1 MKIITLDDEKFD
13 SFAKDHKYASFY
25 QTSAYGKT
33 MKDNGFNVHY
43 LGIVD
48 DSDNIIGASLIIYK
62 DIFMGKKIAYCPR
75 GILFDFADAVSTY
88 EFTKKIKNL
97 LAKQGF
103 LMLRM
108 DPYIPATIR
117 NKDGKIIDINKDVNY
132 IMKNIKS
139 AGFKYKGK
147 NNFFEN
153 ELPRFEATVVLNKEI
168 EEIYRNL
175 TKRTRHKINRAASAG
190 ITVYKDT
197 DSNIDKLYELCKNK
211 TGLSKKYLQDLANNF
226 SSSNVY
232 YALLNTDSFVIEA
245 KKRYEKEME
254 RNDILAKKIQSKNS
268 KNSTLN
274 AKMES
279 DKLITTYKND
289 LVLATN
295 LLKEYPK
302 GLIIGSALT
311 IEYNNTSYLIIDGL
325 KKEYSHLCSNY
336 LLRWYIIDDCKK
348 RGIKLFNMNAIGGIF
363 DKKNKYHNLNEMKLG
378 FGAIPTEYI
387 GEFEL
392 VLSNIN
398 YAIYKNFSKDKN
410 YKLQKD
416 LQTRQM

>member
-1 MKIITLDDEKFD
+1 MSI
-13 SFAKDHKYASFY
+13 
-25 QTSAYGKT
+25 
-33 MKDNGFNVHY
+33 
-43 LGIVD
+43 
-48 DSDNIIGASLIIYK
+48 
-62 DIFMGKKIAYCPR
+62 
-75 GILFDFADAVSTY
+75 
-88 EFTKKIKNL
+88 L
-97 LAKQGF
+97 LAPNAF
-103 LMLRM
+103 LIPISLVLSVT
-108 DPYIPATIR
+108 DTNITFITPIPATIR
-117 NKDGKIIDINKDVNY
+117 DKDGKIIDINKDVNY
-132 IMKNIKS
+132 VMKNLKS

-153 ELPRFEATVVLNKEI
+153 ELPRFEASVLLNKDI
-168 EEIYRNL
+168 QEIYMNL
-175 TKRTRHKINRAASAG
+175 TKRTRHKINRAISSG
-190 ITVYKDT
+190 ITVYKDS
-197 DSNIDKLYELCKNK
+197 DNNIDKLYELCQNK

-226 SSSNVY
+226 DGSNVY

-254 RNDILAKKIQSKNS
+254 RNSILSKKIQAKNS

-311 IEYNNTSYLIIDGL
+311 IEYNNVSYLIIDGWNNN
-325 KKEYSHLCSNY
+325 YSHLCSNY
-336 LLRWYIIDDCKK
+336 LLRWYIIDDSKK
-348 RGIKLFNMNAIGGIF
+348 RGLKLFNMNAITGVF
-363 DKKNKYHNLNEMKLG
+363 DMKNKYYNLNEMKLG

-392 VLSNIN
+392 ILSNFN
-398 YAIYKNFSKDKN
+398 YSIYKSFSKDKN

-416 LQTRQM
+416 LQTRKM